1 MQRPSTRTTRSGR
14 LVKPVASHRSAL
26 GPVLYSTDEDDV
38 SYEPTSD
45 EDDEDTDYMSSSS
58 DEDIDED
65 AMIEMDEDDPIVNF
79 DTLTDDAAT
88 EDDETDDSDSDS
100 CDL

>member
-1 MQRPSTRTTRSGR
+1 MRRPITTRSGR
-14 LVKPVASHRSAL
+14 LVRPVDSHRSVL
-26 GPVLYSTDEDDV
+26 GTTLYSTDEDDV
-38 SYEPTSD
+38 SYEPTSASS
-45 EDDEDTDYMSSSS
+45 EDDSDTEYVSSSS
-58 DEDIDED
+58 SEEDEET
-65 AMIEMDEDDPIVNF
+65 MIEMDEDDPIVNF